1 MSSINI
7 GIVGAGIGGLAT
19 AIALARAGAQV
30 TVLESAAELGEIG
43 AGIQMTPNVS
53 VLLQRWGV
61 DREIGD
67 NLVRFEELNMRRK
80 DGTPVGHT
88 KIATL
93 EKTLNRP
100 WWVVHR
106 AHLHEGLVTV
116 AERLGVKVMVNAAV
130 TALEYEKNQS
140 VTVTSHRGTFV
151 FDFVV
156 GSDGINSVTRKALF
170 PDVAPEPPTTNCA
183 YRAIVPYEQIRKD
196 PVAREL
202 INKMTM
208 EVWMADNAYIITYP
222 ICAGTMFNLV
232 LSHHRPEKL
241 RATQHDVPIH
251 ELHDEYKDFD
261 PRIKRIVD
269 MIDNTSRWP
278 LMVTGPLKSW
288 SSPRKN
294 VVLTGDA
301 AHSMVNHMAQ
311 GAATAMEDGAFL
323 GKCIAKVVEGKL
335 RLDEAVALY
344 ERERMPKAFA
354 KQQVSFLNGAIWH
367 LPDGPAQQARDAV
380 MAPELQGQYYVKSS
394 NLYGD
399 PKTVL
404 DVYGYDAE
412 QHADTALAVL
422 LNGGR
427 EPVDGNTGI
436 AKSLEDEYMNWFQAE
451 KAKL

>member
-1 MSSINI
+1 MSPINI

-19 AIALARAGAQV
+19 AIALARAGATV

-53 VLLQRWGV
+53 ILLKRWGV
-61 DREIGD
+61 DKEIGD

-116 AERLGVKVMVNAAV
+116 AERLGVKLIVDAAV
-130 TALEYEKNQS
+130 TALEYAKNQS
-140 VTVTSHRGTFV
+140 VTVTSRKGTFV

-156 GSDGINSVTRKALF
+156 GADGINSVTRKSLF

-202 INKMTM
+202 IEKKTM

-251 ELHDEYKDFD
+251 ELHNEYKDFD
-261 PRIKRIVD
+261 PRIKRVVD
-269 MIDNTSRWP
+269 MIDSTSRWP

-335 RLDEAVALY
+335 RLDEAVDIY
-344 ERERMPKAFA
+344 EKERMPKAFA

-412 QHADTALAVL
+412 QHADTALAAL

-427 EPVDGNTGI
+427 EPVDANTGI
-436 AKSLEDEYMNWFQAE
+436 AKSLEDEFINWFQAE

>member
-1 MSSINI
+1 
-7 GIVGAGIGGLAT
+7 
-19 AIALARAGAQV
+19 
-30 TVLESAAELGEIG
+30 
-43 AGIQMTPNVS
+43 MTPNVS
-53 VLLQRWGV
+53 ILLKRWGV
-61 DREIGD
+61 DKEIGD

-106 AHLHEGLVTV
+106 AHLHEGLVVV
-116 AERLGVKVMVNAAV
+116 AERLGVKLIVDAAV
-130 TALEYEKNQS
+130 TALDYASSQS
-140 VTVTSHRGTFV
+140 VTVSSKKGKFV

-156 GSDGINSVTRKALF
+156 GSGGINSVTRESLF
-170 PDVAPEPPTTNCA
+170 PNVAPEPPTTNCA

-202 INKMTM
+202 IEKKTM

-251 ELHDEYKDFD
+251 ELHNEYKDFD
-261 PRIKRIVD
+261 PCIKRVVD
-269 MIDNTSRWP
+269 MIDSTSRWP
-278 LMVTGPLKSW
+278 LMVTGPLESW

-294 VVLTGDA
+294 VVLTGDV

-311 GAATAMEDGAFL
+311 SAATAMEDGAFL

-335 RLDEAVALY
+335 RLDEAVAIY
-344 ERERMPKAFA
+344 EKERMPKAFA
-354 KQQVSFLNGAIWH
+354 KQQVSLLNGAIWH
-367 LPDGPAQQARDAV
+367 LPNGPAQQARDAV
-380 MAPELQGQYYVKSS
+380 IAPELQGQYYVKSS

-412 QHADTALAVL
+412 QHADTTLTAL

-427 EPVDGNTGI
+427 EPVDANTGI
-436 AKSLEDEYMNWFQAE
+436 AKSLEDEFINWFQAE

>member
-1 MSSINI
+1 MPPLNI
-7 GIVGAGIGGLAT
+7 GIV
-19 AIALARAGAQV
+19 
-30 TVLESAAELGEIG
+30 G

-61 DREIGD
+61 DKEIAD

-93 EKTLNRP
+93 ERTLNRP

-106 AHLHEGLVTV
+106 AHLHAGLVEV
-116 AERLGVKVMVNAAV
+116 AERLGVTLLVDAAV
-130 TALEYEKNQS
+130 TALAYADSPS
-140 VTVTSHRGTFV
+140 VTVASRAGTFV
-151 FDFVV
+151 FDLVV
-156 GSDGINSVTRKALF
+156 GADGVNSTTRQALF
-170 PDVAPEPPTTNCA
+170 PDAAPEPPTTNGA
-183 YRAIVPYEQIRKD
+183 YRAVVPYEQIRKD
-196 PVAREL
+196 PVARALVE
-202 INKMTM
+202 KPTM

-241 RATQHDVPIH
+241 RATQHDVPLA
-251 ELHDEYKDFD
+251 ELRDEYRDFD
-261 PRIKRIVD
+261 PRIRRIVG
-269 MIDNTSRWP
+269 MIDRTARWP
-278 LMVTGPLKSW
+278 LLVAGPLPSS

-294 VVLTGDA
+294 VVLAGDA
-301 AHSMVNHMAQ
+301 AHAMVNHMAQ

-323 GKCIAKVVEGKL
+323 GTCIAAVVAG
-335 RLDEAVALY
+335 RLPLDAAVGLY

-367 LPDGPAQQARDAV
+367 LPDGPAQQARDAA
-380 MAPELQGQYYVKSS
+380 MAPELQGQYFVKSS

-404 DVYGYDAE
+404 DVYGYDADK
-412 QHADTALAVL
+412 HAATALAAL

-427 EPVDGNTGI
+427 EPVDASTGI
-436 AKSLEDEYMNWFQAE
+436 APSLEDEYVNWFQAE
-451 KAKL
+451 AAKL